1 MVPRRGACPWRTA
14 AFDPDEGRILMTRVI
29 ILAVLAAAL
38 SAGPVHARLIKEMQ
52 VTRTGKVGVAT
63 EGQATVYRLL
73 LENNKLIILG
83 DREFFP
89 QATRAALDQAV
100 ERKLTVEIAG
110 HLLIFNDQAPVFTL
124 PVSKVD
130 VKGLDARSQSP
141 APAPVPEQA
150 SGPGQSSGDAE
161 PFKAAKLKFNP
172 SVTLGQAL
180 DNYAFF
186 TSRSWRVLES
196 GKAEFRGE
204 VDLLSITE
212 LDSRYIERLRSKDLR
227 ETFKSL
233 TFVAT
238 LNLRS
243 GGFVDS
249 PDPAIE
255 AVFQDGSKDR
265 LAWKDPSTYY
275 WERIYQNRKIK
286 FDYFL
291 SKAAQNPKF
300 GKGLVSPG
308 Q

>member
-1 MVPRRGACPWRTA
+1 V
-14 AFDPDEGRILMTRVI
+14 FDRDEGRVVMMRIF
-29 ILAVLAAAL
+29 ILAVLVAAL
-38 SAGPVHARLIKEMQ
+38 SASPAQARLIKEMQ

-73 LENNKLIILG
+73 LENNKLIVLG

-89 QATRAALDQAV
+89 PATRAALDQAV
-100 ERKLTVEIAG
+100 DRKLTVEIAG

-130 VKGLDARSQSP
+130 VKGLDAHSQSP
-141 APAPVPEQA
+141 APSPAAEQISGA
-150 SGPGQSSGDAE
+150 SQSSGDVE
-161 PFKAAKLKFNP
+161 PFKTAKLKFNP

-180 DNYAFF
+180 DNYGFF
-186 TSRSWRVLES
+186 TTRSWKVLEP

-212 LDSRYIERLRSKDLR
+212 LDSRYVERLRSKDLR

-238 LNLRS
+238 LTLRS
-243 GGFVDS
+243 GGYVDS
-249 PDPAIE
+249 LDPAVE
-255 AVFQDGSKDR
+255 AVFQDGAKDR
-265 LAWKDPSTYY
+265 LVWKDPSTYY
-275 WERIYQNRKIK
+275 WERIYLNRKIK

-291 SKAAQNPKF
+291 SKAAMNPKY
-300 GKGLVSPG
+300 GKGLGASG

>member
-1 MVPRRGACPWRTA
+1 M
-14 AFDPDEGRILMTRVI
+14 IRVF

-38 SAGPVHARLIKEMQ
+38 SAAPVHARLIKEMQ

-73 LENNKLIILG
+73 LENNKLIVLG

-89 QATRAALDQAV
+89 PVTRAALDQAV
-100 ERKLTVEIAG
+100 ERKLTVEIVG

-130 VKGLDARSQSP
+130 VRGLDVHSQSQ
-141 APAPVPEQA
+141 APATTQE
-150 SGPGQSSGDAE
+150 SGPSQSSGDVE
-161 PFKAAKLKFNP
+161 PFKTAKLKFNP

-180 DNYAFF
+180 DNYGFF
-186 TSRSWRVLES
+186 TSRSWKLLET

-212 LDSRYIERLRSKDLR
+212 LDSRYVERLRSKDLR
-227 ETFKSL
+227 ETFKSI

-243 GGFVDS
+243 GGYADC
-249 PDPAIE
+249 PDPAVE
-255 AVFQDGSKDR
+255 AVFQDGTKDR
-265 LAWKDPSTYY
+265 LIWKDPSTYY
-275 WERIYQNRKIK
+275 WERIYLNRKIK

-291 SKAAQNPKF
+291 SKAALNPKY
-300 GKGLVSPG
+300 GKGLGASG